1 LSEISP
7 PKFYERSTATALV
20 RMIPEEEATGKVKEI
35 YDDIKAKLEIDSVPP
50 LYRTMAVNPATL
62 EAGWTKKYAVMDQP
76 GKLDSLTKHMI
87 AVAVSAANGCLYCTE
102 VHLEAAKKAGLDD
115 EAVVELMAVVDTM
128 SGLNKFVEGLQVC
141 AD

>member
-1 LSEISP
+1 M
-7 PKFYERSTATALV
+7 ALV

-35 YDDIKAKLEIDSVPP
+35 YDDIKSKLEIDSVPP
-50 LYRTMAVNPATL
+50 LYRSMAPSPATL
-62 EAGWTKKYAVMDQP
+62 EAGWNKKFAAMDRP

-87 AVAVSAANGCLYCTE
+87 AVAVSATNGCMYCTE

-115 EAVVELMAVVDTM
+115 EAVVELMAIVDTM